1 MKEAPFPRLLPED
14 LSASFVLPGPG
25 RSEGSMLEERDLV
38 RRNVEEVRSRIA
50 QAADRAGRDP
60 ADVRLVAVTK
70 TVEVERIRWAVDA
83 GVRALGENYVQ
94 DLRRKRHEI
103 AGVAWHYI
111 GTLQSGTASQVADH
125 ADVVETI
132 AGERAAR
139 RLARRAARSGRTLE
153 ALIEVDLTEGRAG
166 VRPGDLPAFADLVA
180 SLEGL
185 HLIGLMTVPLIP
197 RDPEDSRPS
206 FARLRELREA
216 LQERH
221 PDVLESSMGMS
232 LDYGVAVEEGAT
244 IVRIGTALFGS
255 RATRPR

>member
-1 MKEAPFPRLLPED
+1 
-14 LSASFVLPGPG
+14 
-25 RSEGSMLEERDLV
+25 MLERDVV
-38 RRNVEEVRSRIA
+38 RRNVDEVRSRIA
-50 QAADRAGRDP
+50 EAADRSGRD
-60 ADVRLVAVTK
+60 AGDVTLVAATK

-83 GVRALGENYVQ
+83 GVRAIGENYVQ
-94 DLRRKRHEI
+94 DLRRKRQEI
-103 AGVAWHYI
+103 PGVAWHFI
-111 GTLQSGTASQVADH
+111 GTLQSGTASQVADL
-125 ADVVETI
+125 ADVVETV

-139 RLARRAARSGRTLE
+139 RLAGRAARSGRTLD

-166 VRPGDLPAFADLVA
+166 VRPDDLPALADLVA

-185 HLIGLMTVPLIP
+185 RLIGLMTVPPIP
-197 RDPEDSRPS
+197 RSPEDSRAS

-216 LQERH
+216 TQERH